1 MISVGLPVFNG
12 EKYVS
17 DAIRSVLS
25 QTYKNFEL
33 IISDDASTDTTRDIC
48 LKFAKKDSR
57 IKVFQQQK
65 NIGFLKNFNFVLK
78 KAKYEYFVWIG
89 QDDYWDKTFLE
100 KLFNLIAKDEENV
113 LSMCNTINVAVEK
126 NKSSIFQIEKYPF
139 QDFTNN
145 ETRFESL
152 LKFIK
157 SGNLTYYY
165 GLHKTF
171 NLRKIGGYQKSSRP
185 FFKSSDYMTIFKVL
199 VKGKMVFTNEYLF
212 FKRDTGH
219 YFRRYEDL
227 KRLQIDKK
235 YLRKSFRYLFFP
247 VYFFYDLVNS
257 VKCLTLSDFTFL
269 EKSVLTF
276 FAIIFFIRRYFTYLF
291 TIFYAFILLA
301 KSLFLKIFFVYDK
314 KQF

>member
-33 IISDDASTDTTRDIC
+33 IISDDASTDTTGDIC
-48 LKFAKKDSR
+48 LKFAKNDSR

-78 KAKYEYFVWIG
+78 KARHKYFVWIG

-152 LKFIK
+152 LKFLI
-157 SGNLTYYY
+157 
-165 GLHKTF
+165 GLRNF
-171 NLRKIGGYQKSSRP
+171 
-185 FFKSSDYMTIFKVL
+185 
-199 VKGKMVFTNEYLF
+199 
-212 FKRDTGH
+212 
-219 YFRRYEDL
+219 
-227 KRLQIDKK
+227 
-235 YLRKSFRYLFFP
+235 
-247 VYFFYDLVNS
+247 
-257 VKCLTLSDFTFL
+257 
-269 EKSVLTF
+269 
-276 FAIIFFIRRYFTYLF
+276 
-291 TIFYAFILLA
+291 
-301 KSLFLKIFFVYDK
+301 
-314 KQF
+314 